1 MRNVNFLLWFLL
13 IMSFAASCKDRPAGS
28 QWTDRIESVWQQ
40 SDTALDEACRRA
52 ALLGDALTGMTT
64 YEQRRYEQL
73 CIRLHD
79 KQNIMPSSP
88 DSTQQSLDYFLRHG
102 SETDKERAYFYLAR
116 AYQGLKDYPRAVVN
130 FMKGVEIIE
139 DGEAAD
145 TVIWQYSLSQLR
157 HLYALQLRYEDE
169 LDVALKAVALA
180 DRTKTFVGWYLMDVA
195 SAYKHLRDTLHC
207 LLYCEKSYDAIR
219 REHFPA
225 RYASILS
232 HQLALYTSFGR
243 LDHADTLLNVLSN
256 FPPKDRPQNYEL
268 NLALY
273 FEHIGQTDTAIVH
286 FKQYY
291 TQARRTESR
300 YEAAAGLQRCF
311 MKKGDF
317 RKAAQWGV
325 GLYKANDSIIAQ
337 RNFEQTQRAREG
349 FLYYRDKE
357 AETALKQHEERIR
370 LTAIAGFLLLSCL
383 VMGQVAYYNARKR
396 KLSEVIAGKEKSIAS
411 AKATISRRSEE
422 LERKKREVSRLEE
435 KLREASRGLEDKE
448 RQLAATMKDLEQRV
462 RINKELT
469 RIALM
474 SEAEDKAADVV
485 DYFRKVAM
493 GKEEMKPTAWK
504 ALDNAVEMLYPGFNE
519 TVQGRLGGQLREPLL
534 QTILLL
540 KVGLKPA
547 QIAKI
552 MEAKMQTVWNRVKR
566 AEETCGDLLH
576 ECLSSSINS
585 QSL

>member
-13 IMSFAASCKDRPAGS
+13 IMSFTASCKDQPAGS

-243 LDHADTLLNVLSN
+243 LDHADTLLNVLLN

-273 FEHIGQTDTAIVH
+273 FEHLGQMDTAIAH
-286 FKQYY
+286 FQQYY

-311 MKKGDF
+311 MKKGDY
-317 RKAAQWGV
+317 RKAARWGV

-337 RNFEQTQRAREG
+337 RDFEQTQRAREG

-357 AETALKQHEERIR
+357 AETALRQHEERIR
-370 LTAIAGFLLLSCL
+370 LTAIAGFLFLSCL
-383 VMGQVAYYNARKR
+383 VMGLVVYYNARKR
-396 KLSEVIAGKEKSIAS
+396 KLLEVIAGKEKSIAS

-422 LERKKREVSRLEE
+422 LERKKREVSLLEDE
-435 KLREASRGLEDKE
+435 LGKASRGLEDKE

-474 SEAEDKAADVV
+474 SDAEEKADDVV
-485 DYFRKVAM
+485 DYFRKIAM
-493 GKEEMKPTAWK
+493 GKEKMKPTAWK

-519 TVQGRLGGQLREPLL
+519 AVQGRLGGQLREPLL

>member
-13 IMSFAASCKDRPAGS
+13 IMSFTASCKDQPAGS

-139 DGEAAD
+139 DGEATD

-243 LDHADTLLNVLSN
+243 LDHADTLLNVLLN

-273 FEHIGQTDTAIVH
+273 FEHLGQMDTAIAH
-286 FKQYY
+286 FQQYY

-311 MKKGDF
+311 MKKGDY
-317 RKAAQWGV
+317 RKAARWGV

-337 RNFEQTQRAREG
+337 RDFEQTQRAREG

-357 AETALKQHEERIR
+357 AETALRQHEERIR
-370 LTAIAGFLLLSCL
+370 LTAIAGFLFLSCL
-383 VMGQVAYYNARKR
+383 VMGLVVYYNARKR
-396 KLSEVIAGKEKSIAS
+396 KLLEVIAGKEKSIAS

-422 LERKKREVSRLEE
+422 LERKKREVSLLEDE
-435 KLREASRGLEDKE
+435 LGKASRGLEDKE

-474 SEAEDKAADVV
+474 SDAEEKADDVV
-485 DYFRKVAM
+485 DYFRKIAM
-493 GKEEMKPTAWK
+493 GKEKMKPTAWK

-519 TVQGRLGGQLREPLL
+519 AVQGRLGGQLREPLL

>member
-13 IMSFAASCKDRPAGS
+13 IMSFTASCKDQPAGS

-139 DGEAAD
+139 DGEATD

-243 LDHADTLLNVLSN
+243 LDHADTLLNVLLN

-273 FEHIGQTDTAIVH
+273 FEHLGQMDTAIAH
-286 FKQYY
+286 FQ
-291 TQARRTESR
+291 Q
-300 YEAAAGLQRCF
+300 
-311 MKKGDF
+311 
-317 RKAAQWGV
+317 
-325 GLYKANDSIIAQ
+325 
-337 RNFEQTQRAREG
+337 
-349 FLYYRDKE
+349 
-357 AETALKQHEERIR
+357 
-370 LTAIAGFLLLSCL
+370 
-383 VMGQVAYYNARKR
+383 
-396 KLSEVIAGKEKSIAS
+396 
-411 AKATISRRSEE
+411 
-422 LERKKREVSRLEE
+422 
-435 KLREASRGLEDKE
+435 
-448 RQLAATMKDLEQRV
+448 
-462 RINKELT
+462 
-469 RIALM
+469 
-474 SEAEDKAADVV
+474 
-485 DYFRKVAM
+485 
-493 GKEEMKPTAWK
+493 
-504 ALDNAVEMLYPGFNE
+504 
-519 TVQGRLGGQLREPLL
+519 
-534 QTILLL
+534 
-540 KVGLKPA
+540 
-547 QIAKI
+547 
-552 MEAKMQTVWNRVKR
+552 
-566 AEETCGDLLH
+566 
-576 ECLSSSINS
+576 
-585 QSL
+585 

>member
-13 IMSFAASCKDRPAGS
+13 IMSFAASCKDQPAGS

-79 KQNIMPSSP
+79 KQDIMPSSP

-139 DGEAAD
+139 DGEATD

-157 HLYALQLRYEDE
+157 RLYDLQLRYEDE

-243 LDHADTLLNVLSN
+243 LDHTDTLLNVLSSL
-256 FPPKDRPQNYEL
+256 PSEERPQNYEL

-273 FEHIGQTDTAIVH
+273 FEHLGQTDTAIAH
-286 FKQYY
+286 FQQYY

-311 MKKGDF
+311 MKKGDY
-317 RKAAQWGV
+317 RKAARWGV
-325 GLYKANDSIIAQ
+325 GLYEANDSIIAQ
-337 RNFEQTQRAREG
+337 RDFEQTQRAREG
-349 FLYYRDKE
+349 FLYYQDKE
-357 AETALKQHEERIR
+357 AETALRQHEERIR
-370 LTAIAGFLLLSCL
+370 LTAIAGFLFLSCL
-383 VMGQVAYYNARKR
+383 VMGLVVYYNARKR
-396 KLSEVIAGKEKSIAS
+396 KLLEVIAGKEKSIAS
-411 AKATISRRSEE
+411 AKATISRRSE
-422 LERKKREVSRLEE
+422 
-435 KLREASRGLEDKE
+435 
-448 RQLAATMKDLEQRV
+448 
-462 RINKELT
+462 
-469 RIALM
+469 
-474 SEAEDKAADVV
+474 
-485 DYFRKVAM
+485 
-493 GKEEMKPTAWK
+493 
-504 ALDNAVEMLYPGFNE
+504 
-519 TVQGRLGGQLREPLL
+519 
-534 QTILLL
+534 
-540 KVGLKPA
+540 
-547 QIAKI
+547 
-552 MEAKMQTVWNRVKR
+552 
-566 AEETCGDLLH
+566 
-576 ECLSSSINS
+576 
-585 QSL
+585 

>member
-1 MRNVNFLLWFLL
+1 MNFLLWFLL
-13 IMSFAASCKDRPAGS
+13 IMSFTASCKDQPAGS

-139 DGEAAD
+139 DGEATD

-243 LDHADTLLNVLSN
+243 LDHADTLLNVLLN

-273 FEHIGQTDTAIVH
+273 FEHLGQMDTAIAH
-286 FKQYY
+286 FQQYY

-311 MKKGDF
+311 MKKGDY
-317 RKAAQWGV
+317 RKAARWGV

-337 RNFEQTQRAREG
+337 RDFEQTQRAREG

-357 AETALKQHEERIR
+357 AETALRQHEERIR
-370 LTAIAGFLLLSCL
+370 LTAIAGFLFLSCL
-383 VMGQVAYYNARKR
+383 VMGLVVYYNARKR
-396 KLSEVIAGKEKSIAS
+396 KLLEVIAGKEKSIAS

-422 LERKKREVSRLEE
+422 LERKKREVSLLEDE
-435 KLREASRGLEDKE
+435 LGKASRGLEDKE

-474 SEAEDKAADVV
+474 SDAEEKADDVV
-485 DYFRKVAM
+485 DYFRKIAM
-493 GKEEMKPTAWK
+493 GKEKMKPTAWK

-519 TVQGRLGGQLREPLL
+519 AVQGRLGGQLREPLL

>member
-13 IMSFAASCKDRPAGS
+13 IMSFTASCKDQPAGS

-40 SDTALDEACRRA
+40 SDTALDDACRRA

-79 KQNIMPSSP
+79 KQDIMPSSP

-139 DGEAAD
+139 NGEAAD

-157 HLYALQLRYEDE
+157 RLYDLQLRYEDE

-180 DRTKTFVGWYLMDVA
+180 DRKKTFVGWYLMDVA

-207 LLYCEKSYDAIR
+207 LQYCEKSYEAIR

-311 MKKGDF
+311 MKKGDY
-317 RKAAQWGV
+317 RKAARWGV
-325 GLYKANDSIIAQ
+325 GLYEANDSIIAQ
-337 RNFEQTQRAREG
+337 RDFEQTQRAREG

-383 VMGQVAYYNARKR
+383 VMGLVVYYNARKR
-396 KLSEVIAGKEKSIAS
+396 KLLEVIAGKEKSIAS

-422 LERKKREVSRLEE
+422 LERKKREVSRLEDE
-435 KLREASRGLEDKE
+435 LREASRGLEDKE

-474 SEAEDKAADVV
+474 SDAEEKADDVV
-485 DYFRKVAM
+485 DYFRKIAM
-493 GKEEMKPTAWK
+493 GKEKMKPTAWK
-504 ALDNAVEMLYPGFNE
+504 ALDNAVEMLL
-519 TVQGRLGGQLREPLL
+519 T
-534 QTILLL
+534 
-540 KVGLKPA
+540 
-547 QIAKI
+547 
-552 MEAKMQTVWNRVKR
+552 
-566 AEETCGDLLH
+566 
-576 ECLSSSINS
+576 SSSCHPKIFIE
-585 QSL
+585 